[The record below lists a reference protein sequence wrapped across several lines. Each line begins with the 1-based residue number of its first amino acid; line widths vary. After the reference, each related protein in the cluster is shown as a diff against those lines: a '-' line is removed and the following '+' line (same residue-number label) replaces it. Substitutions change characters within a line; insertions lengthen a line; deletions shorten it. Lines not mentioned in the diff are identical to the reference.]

1 MTSLVP
7 GELPDMVERPLRSS
21 GRRIDVSTPFDAMMP
36 DGSRPHVVV
45 PVSTRLAV
53 IQPCRGPSR
62 YVARAQRDGL
72 MAVERAAAASCPTPV
87 LALSRGRE

>member
-1 MTSLVP
+1 MQPQEDERWDPAIARQGRSELTMTSLVP

-21 GRRIDVSTPFDAMMP
+21 GRRIDVSTPFNAMMP

-53 IQPCRGPSR
+53 I
-62 YVARAQRDGL
+62 
-72 MAVERAAAASCPTPV
+72 
-87 LALSRGRE
+87 